1 MATAAETADPRLKH
15 VQVREYVRSLVHNL
29 EPGAP
34 APSERELVQR
44 FGVARMTVRHALD
57 SLVTQG
63 LLERIPG
70 RGTFVAKPHVD
81 MQARL
86 SSYTEEMHR
95 RGRTPGSRTLMRRR
109 ETAGPGVARALQ
121 VEEGHPIAHWQRLR
135 TADGSPVCVSDVYIS
150 LEAFPEFLSRSE
162 PESLYEWFS
171 TQDQMPSW
179 GEDSV
184 VGDVATESESQLLEI
199 ATGAPVL
206 RVSRRAFCREVACEV
221 SRTVY
226 RADRFTLW
234 IPVLRAEFER

>member
-1 MATAAETADPRLKH
+1 LATAAETADPRLKH

-150 LEAFPEFLSRSE
+150 LEAFPEFLAHSE
-162 PESLYEWFS
+162 P
-171 TQDQMPSW
+171 
-179 GEDSV
+179 
-184 VGDVATESESQLLEI
+184 
-199 ATGAPVL
+199 
-206 RVSRRAFCREVACEV
+206 
-221 SRTVY
+221 
-226 RADRFTLW
+226 DRS
-234 IPVLRAEFER
+234 